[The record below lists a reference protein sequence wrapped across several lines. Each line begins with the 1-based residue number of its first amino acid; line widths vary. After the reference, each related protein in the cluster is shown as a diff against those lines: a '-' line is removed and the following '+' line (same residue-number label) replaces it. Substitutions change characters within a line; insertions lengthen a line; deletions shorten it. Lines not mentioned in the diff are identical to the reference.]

1 MPFAQA
7 SGATI
12 HYMVE
17 GAGKDTILLLMGL
30 GGHASEWGAVFVA
43 DLARDHR
50 VVLMDNRG
58 IEQSQ
63 TSAATWTMND
73 MASDALA
80 VLDALGVA
88 RAQVVGTS
96 MGGMIAQLLAAAH
109 AQRVAKLVL
118 MSTSFG
124 GRDSLPPTDKG
135 AAAFS
140 PQSAGMSVGDQRRHG
155 LRMLTSDSFAADHAE
170 LIDMLV
176 AQRERNPTSG
186 PTFKAQ
192 LEAILASDRSQ
203 VVAQIRTPTLV
214 LHGDLDP
221 LIPPDNGRLLS
232 GRIAGAQFVLF
243 EGCGHMPHLE
253 KPVETAQVIRTFLAE
268 L

>member
-12 HYMVE
+12 HYTVE
-17 GAGKDTILLLMGL
+17 GAGKETILLLMGL

-63 TSAATWTMND
+63 TSASTWTMND
-73 MASDALA
+73 MANDALA

-96 MGGMIAQLLAAAH
+96 MGGMIAQLLAAEH
-109 AQRVAKLVL
+109 GQRVAKLVL

-124 GRDSLPPTDKG
+124 GRDSLPPTDKA
-135 AAAFS
+135 AAAFG
-140 PQSAGMSVGDQRRHG
+140 PQSGSVGEQRRHG
-155 LRMLTSDSFAADHAE
+155 LRMLTSDSFADDHAE

-192 LEAILASDRSQ
+192 LDAILASDRSQ

-214 LHGDLDP
+214 IHGDLDP
-221 LIPPDNGRLLS
+221 LVPPDNGRLLS
-232 GRIAGAQFVLF
+232 ERIAGAQFVLL

-253 KPVETAQVIRTFLAE
+253 QPVETAQVIRTFLAE
-268 L
+268 P